1 MVLLVALPGYQ
12 KLINQFLLF
21 QYSCLYISA
30 KKRNFWTSHISLE
43 RAWSAVYFVQV
54 WKLQVFRGP
63 RKSPLI
69 LRSLKTRF
77 CSWFFQVAKKLI
89 NQFLLFQY
97 SCLYITAKKRN
108 SWTFYTSLEKAWS
121 AVYCVQVWKL
131 QFFHRPWKFLLN
143 IDSIEFCYKFTNKD
157 SSWSSKAH

>member
-1 MVLLVALPGYQ
+1 MPLYLCEKEEFLDISYLVRRSVISCVL
-12 KLINQFLLF
+12 
-21 QYSCLYISA
+21 C
-30 KKRNFWTSHISLE
+30 TSVKVTGLSWAEKIPSE
-43 RAWSAVYFVQV
+43 YWDNR
-54 WKLQVFRGP
+54 
-63 RKSPLI
+63 I
-69 LRSLKTRF
+69 LKTRF

-108 SWTFYTSLEKAWS
+108 SWTFYTSLEKVWS